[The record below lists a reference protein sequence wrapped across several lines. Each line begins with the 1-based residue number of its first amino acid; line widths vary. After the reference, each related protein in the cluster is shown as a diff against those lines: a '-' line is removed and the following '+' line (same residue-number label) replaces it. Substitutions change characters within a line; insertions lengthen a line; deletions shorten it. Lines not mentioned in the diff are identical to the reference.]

1 MAGSTGVSVFMLSCV
16 RVCLCLLSLPFYYC
30 LLYFHLFSFLPL
42 TPLPLLPLSLS
53 YLFLIFLYPVSYPPP
68 PLLPFHSPPSFLPS
82 SQPLSTLD
90 ADNRTAS
97 QRSRNEDKQE
107 QMILEESD
115 HMAVMSVHAFL
126 QVRYTP

>member
-1 MAGSTGVSVFMLSCV
+1 MWALCESVYLCVCVST
-16 RVCLCLLSLPFYYC
+16 LSLNVPPSLNSFIV
-30 LLYFHLFSFLPL
+30 LQFLPL
-42 TPLPLLPLSLS
+42 SNPPLPPPFVAS
-53 YLFLIFLYPVSYPPP
+53 YFPP
-68 PLLPFHSPPSFLPS
+68 SSFLPS
-82 SQPLSTLD
+82 PLPLTFSFLSPSSLSFLPPYQPLSTLD

-126 QVRYTP
+126 QVRYTL